1 MLQIKFGNKIKT
13 QNKLLMVYKK
23 NPQDPSLQ
31 ALIKY
36 IPKKILNVEFFHF
49 LDNERSRFQN
59 ENLKFSIRLKNIV
72 EKFKPTHVFCWL
84 VYLNPDEIHYFKKIG
99 VKIYAAVNGFS
110 SLHSGLYK
118 DQKLYFETLK
128 ALDGYFVP
136 HRPHIK
142 KLKKHN
148 INAIEMPF
156 FYDPKIY
163 KPINKNFKSFFKKA
177 DTFFVGNISNVKIK
191 NTQSY
196 YRKFMIDE
204 ISKYYSLNIISN
216 YTNFNSKLKVI
227 KSTKSEKK
235 INFYANI
242 SLSSIC
248 FDYFPD
254 IKLSKKSYDN
264 VIEPYD
270 DEYKYVIRPRVF
282 AMMGTGTTVF
292 VEKHNE
298 IERFFQNNTNIIL
311 WENKDDLIKKLDYY
325 LKSKNELF
333 EIGQNGLN
341 EVRLNHTVSK
351 RLDELIFPEIFN

>member
-1 MLQIKFGNKIKT
+1 
-13 QNKLLMVYKK
+13 MVYKK
-23 NPQDPSLQ
+23 NPQDPCLQ

-36 IPKKILNVEFFHF
+36 IPKRISNVEFFNF
-49 LDNERSRFQN
+49 LDIERSRFKD
-59 ENLKFSIRLKNIV
+59 ENLNFSIRLRNIV
-72 EKFKPTHVFCWL
+72 EKFKPTHIFCWL
-84 VYLNPDEIHYFKKIG
+84 VYLNPDEIKFFKKIG
-99 VKIYAAVNGFS
+99 IKIYAAVNGYS

-142 KLKKHN
+142 QLKKHK

-156 FYDPKIY
+156 FYDPEIY
-163 KPINKNFKSFFKKA
+163 KPINKYLKSFFKKA
-177 DTFFVGNISNVKIK
+177 DIFFVGNMSNVNIK
-191 NTQSY
+191 NTQSN
-196 YRKFMIDE
+196 YRKLIIDE
-204 ISKYYSLNIISN
+204 IGEYFSLKIISN
-216 YTNFNSKLKVI
+216 FTNFSSKIKVI

-242 SLSSIC
+242 STSSLC

-254 IKLSKKSYDN
+254 IKLGKKSYDN

-282 AMMGTGTTVF
+282 TMMGAGAPVF

-298 IERFFQNNTNIIL
+298 IERFLQNNKNIIL
-311 WENKDDLIKKLDYY
+311 WENKDDLFKKLNHY
-325 LKSKNELF
+325 LNFRSELF
-333 EIGQNGLN
+333 EIGQNGLK
-341 EVRLNHTVSK
+341 EVSLNHTVSK
-351 RLDELIFPEIFN
+351 RLDELIIPEIFN